1 MIVLLPLFIICS
13 LNESKTEP
21 GEQEG
26 RGIAI
31 AVFQTNSIGMLAPL
45 DGMIMIGVDEF
56 PPNGNSMI
64 ILWEWQSGIPLP
76 PATTA
81 TAEPHLMNTT
91 TTNAT
96 DTNGIAVED
105 EGEQQ
110 QQQQQTTTITE
121 PLLE

>member
-1 MIVLLPLFIICS
+1 LIVLLPLFIICS

-31 AVFQTNSIGMLAPL
+31 AVFQTNSTGMPAPL

-64 ILWEWQSGIPLP
+64 TLWEWQSGIPLP

-96 DTNGIAVED
+96 NGIAAED

-110 QQQQQTTTITE
+110 QQQQQQTTTIPE

>member
-1 MIVLLPLFIICS
+1 LIVLLPLFIICS

-31 AVFQTNSIGMLAPL
+31 AVFQTNSTGMLAPL
-45 DGMIMIGVDEF
+45 DGMIMVGVDEF

-64 ILWEWQSGIPLP
+64 TLWEWQSGIPLP

-96 DTNGIAVED
+96 NGIAAED

-110 QQQQQTTTITE
+110 QQQQQQTTTIPE